1 MQLGLRAALATG
13 ALMALLLALPASAQ
27 QSDTTLL
34 VAARALSFLQH
45 APQGDVVV
53 GIVYQ
58 PRDAQSAQEAQ
69 QLSDAME
76 NGFRAGTL
84 LLRPQL
90 VDLDKLTA
98 NGIGLYFLTAGLGRQ
113 AEALAALSRSHQIPC
128 ITTDIAQVRDGNCAM
143 GVRALPRVEILV
155 NRAAATATG
164 MAFSEAFRVMI
175 TEM

>member
-1 MQLGLRAALATG
+1 MRRALRAVLAAG
-13 ALMALLLALPASAQ
+13 ALLALPAAAQ

-45 APQGDVVV
+45 APQGEVVV

-58 PRDAQSAQEAQ
+58 PRNVPSALEARR
-69 QLSDAME
+69 LYDAME

-84 LLRPQL
+84 VLRPQL
-90 VDLDKLTA
+90 VDLDQLTA
-98 NGIGLYFLTAGLGRQ
+98 GGIGLYFLTAGLGP
-113 AEALAALSRSHQIPC
+113 AAAALAPLSRSHQIPC
-128 ITTDIAQVRDGNCAM
+128 VTTDITQVRDGNCAM

-164 MAFSEAFRVMI
+164 MVFSEAFRVMI